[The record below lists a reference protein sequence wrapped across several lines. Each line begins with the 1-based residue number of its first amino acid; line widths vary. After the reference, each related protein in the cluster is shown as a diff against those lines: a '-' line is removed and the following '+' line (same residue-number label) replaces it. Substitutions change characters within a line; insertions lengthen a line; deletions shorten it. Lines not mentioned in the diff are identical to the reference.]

1 MIRRLRRYLRLYVLE
16 AWFSY
21 RALFAWSTPFA
32 YLTTKLGFPFFTML
46 FFIFMGKFVGI
57 SDPLY
62 IVIGNIL
69 LLPAMNGLS
78 GVSMTIGGERQF
90 GTLSYLLGSPAPR
103 GPIFLG
109 RALFHILDG
118 IFTVSIALPL
128 AMLLFHLD
136 LTRVNFALLLF
147 CVILIAITS
156 SGMGFILGSL
166 SLVNRDGWMITSTLT
181 IALYILIG
189 VNFPVDLLPGGLKLV
204 SYCLPMTRGIMAAR
218 QALAGATWAS
228 VALLIYGEVLVGVLY
243 TLVGYALFLFIEK
256 RSMAL
261 GSLDAL

>member
-1 MIRRLRRYLRLYVLE
+1 MTHSLRRHLRLYFLE

-21 RALFAWSTPFA
+21 RALFAWSTPSA
-32 YLTTKLGFPFFTML
+32 YLITKLGFPFFTML
-46 FFIFMGKFVGI
+46 LFVFMGKFVGI
-57 SDPLY
+57 TDPVY

-69 LLPAMNGLS
+69 LLPSMNGLS

-118 IFTVSIALPL
+118 FLTATIALPL
-128 AMLLFHLD
+128 AMLIFHLD
-136 LTRVNFALLLF
+136 LAQANFALLVF
-147 CVILIAITS
+147 CILLIALTS
-156 SGMGFILGSL
+156 SGMGFILGSI
-166 SLVNRDGWMITSTLT
+166 SLVTRDGWMITSTL
-181 IALYILIG
+181 AMGLYILIG
-189 VNFPVDLLPGGLKLV
+189 VNFPVDLLPSGLKLL

-218 QALAGATWAS
+218 QALAGADWVT
-228 VALLIYGEVLVGVLY
+228 VAPLIYGEMLVGALY
-243 TLVGYALFLFIEK
+243 TLVGYTLFLFIEK

>member
-1 MIRRLRRYLRLYVLE
+1 MIRLFRRYVRLYVLE

-21 RALFAWSTPFA
+21 RSLFAWSTPFA
-32 YLTTKLGFPFFTML
+32 YLATKLGFPFFTML
-46 FFIFMGKFVGI
+46 LFIFMGKFVGI

-69 LLPAMNGLS
+69 LLPAMNGLG
-78 GVSMTIGGERQF
+78 GVSMTIGNERQF
-90 GTLSYLLGSPAPR
+90 GALSYLLGSPAPR

-118 IFTVSIALPL
+118 LITVSLALPL

-136 LTRVNFALLLF
+136 LAQVNISLLLF
-147 CVILIAITS
+147 CVLLIAVTS

-166 SLVNRDGWMITSTLT
+166 SLVTRDGWMVTSTLAM
-181 IALYILIG
+181 ALYVLIG
-189 VNFPVDLLPGGLKLV
+189 VNFPVALLPGGLRLV

-228 VALLIYGEVLVGVLY
+228 VAPLIYGEMLVGALY
-243 TLVGYALFLFIEK
+243 TLFGYSSFLFIER

-261 GSLDAL
+261 GSWDAL

>member
-1 MIRRLRRYLRLYVLE
+1 MIRLLRRYLRLYVLE

-32 YLTTKLGFPFFTML
+32 YLATKLGFPFFTML
-46 FFIFMGKFVGI
+46 LFVFMGKFVGI

-69 LLPAMNGLS
+69 LLPSLNGLS
-78 GVSMTIGGERQF
+78 GVSMTIGNERQF
-90 GTLSYLLGSPAPR
+90 GALSYLLGSPAPR

-118 IFTVSIALPL
+118 LITVMVALPV
-128 AMLLFHLD
+128 AMLFFHLD
-136 LTRVNFALLLF
+136 LAQANFALLFF
-147 CVILIAITS
+147 CVLLIAFSS
-156 SGMGFILGSL
+156 SGMGFILGSI
-166 SLVNRDGWMITSTLT
+166 SLVTRDGWMITSTLAM
-181 IALYILIG
+181 ALYILVG
-189 VNFPVDLLPGGLKLV
+189 VNFPVDLLPDGLKLL

-218 QALAGATWAS
+218 QALAGAAWVS
-228 VALLIYGEVLVGVLY
+228 VAPLIYGEALVGALY
-243 TLVGYALFLFIEK
+243 TLAGYNLFLFIEK